1 MTENKPTRAPAK
13 KKQPA
18 ATETSE
24 SIAERTRI
32 FLESGNKIES
42 IPSGISGQPTGPAK
56 KPVPVATEKPVAETA
71 VPETAEAE
79 PVEAEPVEAEPT
91 DQSAE
96 QKSS

>member
-32 FLESGNKIES
+32 FLASGNKIES
-42 IPSGISGQPTGPAK
+42 IPSGISGQPTGPSK
-56 KPVPVATEKPVAETA
+56 KPVLHATAKPVPEATAESVPEEKVPEATEEQATEN
-71 VPETAEAE
+71 
-79 PVEAEPVEAEPT
+79 
-91 DQSAE
+91 AE
-96 QKSS
+96 QKPS

>member
-42 IPSGISGQPTGPAK
+42 IPSGISGQPTGPSK
-56 KPVPVATEKPVAETA
+56 KPVPAATEKTVPEAATAETA
-71 VPETAEAE
+71 APETAEAE
-79 PVEAEPVEAEPT
+79 TAAPATEE
-91 DQSAE
+91 SAE
-96 QKSS
+96 QKPS

>member
-32 FLESGNKIES
+32 FLASGNKIES
-42 IPSGISGQPTGPAK
+42 IPSGISGQPTGPSK
-56 KPVPVATEKPVAETA
+56 KPVPHATATT
-71 VPETAEAE
+71 VPETTANPEE
-79 PVEAEPVEAEPT
+79 QVPETTEEQVKET
-91 DQSAE
+91 AE

>member
-32 FLESGNKIES
+32 FLASGNKIES
-42 IPSGISGQPTGPAK
+42 IPSGISGQPTGPSK
-56 KPVPVATEKPVAETA
+56 KPVAHATATT
-71 VPETAEAE
+71 VPETTANPEE
-79 PVEAEPVEAEPT
+79 QVPETTEEQVKET
-91 DQSAE
+91 AE